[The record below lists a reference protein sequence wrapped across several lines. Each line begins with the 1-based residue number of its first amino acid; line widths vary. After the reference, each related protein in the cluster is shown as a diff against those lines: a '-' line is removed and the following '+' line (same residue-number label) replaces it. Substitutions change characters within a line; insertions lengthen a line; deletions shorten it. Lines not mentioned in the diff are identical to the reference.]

1 MASGQGSSRV
11 LPTAARFICCLWHG
25 DCVGLCFPWVLL
37 LFLCQ
42 LLSIALELSCWI
54 CSLLAHAD
62 IHNPLQCWGATLKL
76 IDGGKKNNTQTTK
89 NQTSILVF
97 CVSHVLIL
105 WNFSM
110 WMCMIYYIYVNN
122 CIYICVSI
130 YYIKLYIQYI
140 YITYLSICFSY
151 CLDTH
156 GVRPF
161 FTDQEF
167 TFASLSRLLRFF
179 SRGYG
184 LLFCWDAVKLHVNGY
199 CANDLENSQR

>member
-122 CIYICVSI
+122 CIYICECICI
-130 YYIKLYIQYI
+130 YIYVYIFLYMYI
-140 YITYLSICFSY
+140 YIFILYKYICILY
-151 CLDTH
+151 KYICIL
-156 GVRPF
+156 
-161 FTDQEF
+161 
-167 TFASLSRLLRFF
+167 
-179 SRGYG
+179 
-184 LLFCWDAVKLHVNGY
+184 
-199 CANDLENSQR
+199 

>member
-89 NQTSILVF
+89 NQTSSLVF

-110 WMCMIYYIYVNN
+110 WMCMIYYIIYVNN
-122 CIYICVSI
+122 CIYI
-130 YYIKLYIQYI
+130 YMWMYMYIHMYTYSYICILYNYI
-140 YITYLSICFSY
+140 YIYII
-151 CLDTH
+151 
-156 GVRPF
+156 
-161 FTDQEF
+161 
-167 TFASLSRLLRFF
+167 
-179 SRGYG
+179 
-184 LLFCWDAVKLHVNGY
+184 
-199 CANDLENSQR
+199 